1 MTQWTRTLQYRC
13 VWRVEGA
20 NTLPEGVVRQEL
32 AKFTEPTMAA
42 YVTTEV
48 DRACEQIDR
57 RIAFSHLVL
66 DILFQGRNGDFN
78 EEYRSALSAA
88 ISERQKKFSTGVY
101 LEFVGE
107 TDASQLKFSELIEA
121 EHFYATQRYEEN
133 DQLFAKFRKHIQS
146 TLAGVVLALRPDI
159 SHSVSIV
166 GEQCFYEEI
175 DRKKPIFASK
185 LSGAANLTLC
195 APLDEAS
202 LKDMSTLVGAVR
214 ADARAQRPLEILL
227 RTLSSSADPL
237 QKFFVAWAALEL
249 FVRTTFSD
257 FYRGKWESSL
267 SAGTPSAAEKVL
279 EKILNQAR
287 ETYRSRDQFSIIAA
301 LVNPTTA
308 TSDIAE
314 FNRLNKI
321 RNQLFHAMEVPASLI
336 ADVNKLEA
344 LTRTYIRFHLENLKT

>member
-1 MTQWTRTLQYRC
+1 MTQWTKTLQYRC

-32 AKFTEPTMAA
+32 FRFTEPTMVA
-42 YVTTEV
+42 YVTSEV

-57 RIAFSHLVL
+57 RIAFSNLVL
-66 DILFQGRNGDFN
+66 DVLLRGRNGDFE

-107 TDASQLKFSELIEA
+107 TDASQLKFSPLVEA
-121 EHFYATQRYEEN
+121 EHFYTTQRTEEN

-166 GEQCFYEEI
+166 GEQCFYEETG
-175 DRKKPIFASK
+175 RSKPIFASK
-185 LSGAANLTLC
+185 LGGTANLTLC

-202 LKDMSTLVGAVR
+202 LKGMSALVGAVR

-249 FVRTTFSD
+249 FVTTTFAD
-257 FYRGKWESSL
+257 LYRGKWESSL
-267 SAGTPSAAEKVL
+267 STGTPSAAKEVL
-279 EKILNQAR
+279 EKILAQAR
-287 ETYRSRDQFSIIAA
+287 ENYRSRDRFSIIAA

-308 TSDIAE
+308 ASDIAE

-321 RNQLFHAMEVPASLI
+321 RNQLFHAMEVPVSLI
-336 ADVNKLEA
+336 ADVNKVEA
-344 LTRTYIRFHLENLKT
+344 LTRTYIRFYLER